1 MVFASGVASELMRI
15 VKSRR
20 SLSTD
25 NVGLAVNAINN
36 LSLSDAGQTHF
47 KVRHLIKIMSKQ
59 TFFTVA
65 MWLLAI

>member
-1 MVFASGVASELMRI
+1 MVLASGVASELMRI

-36 LSLSDAGQTHF
+36 LSLSDAGHTHF
-47 KVRHLIKIMSKQ
+47 KVRHLIKIMSKR